1 MSPTPTPEG
10 KENTCMKAWHEAE
23 ESFDYRSRKSTD
35 LWQYIPKKFHPAV
48 ADTLIDTDG
57 YWIYLE
63 EGWSAYDHGSDCS
76 IIHEYN
82 ISDLRV
88 AIKTIKNYID
98 K

>member
-1 MSPTPTPEG
+1 MTEWWE
-10 KENTCMKAWHEAE
+10 KED
-23 ESFDYRSRKSTD
+23 SYDSRTRKCAD
-35 LWQYIPKKFHPAV
+35 IWKYIPKKLYPAV
-48 ADTLIDTDG
+48 ADTLIDDDG

-76 IIHEYN
+76 VIHEYN
-82 ISDLRV
+82 ISDLRA